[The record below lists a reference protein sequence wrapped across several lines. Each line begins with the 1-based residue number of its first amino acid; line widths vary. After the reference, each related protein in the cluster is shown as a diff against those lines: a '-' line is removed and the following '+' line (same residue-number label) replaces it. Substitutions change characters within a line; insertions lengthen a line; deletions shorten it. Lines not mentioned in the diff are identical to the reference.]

1 MTLNEEQALEQ
12 LESFTIPEKKAALQ
26 SLVNLGKALQY
37 SDEVAKLL
45 DDEDAPVRKEAAL
58 TLGICKPS
66 PGKEAQQIARTLAD
80 SLMDDDK
87 TVRAEV
93 ARAIAQLGKDGATV
107 ADRLEKILGKEK
119 DDEPAMAAIECLSA
133 IGEVTRLSAFIGH
146 SSPNVVRVA
155 LVEAGRSPEAARAK
169 FAPLIRDRLGHQD
182 TSVRLAAAQASGE
195 LGSVCNDDHLQA
207 LADLAADRQ
216 VKVRRAAVQALG
228 KVGVRGVPHLVR
240 FFGDADEGVRHFA
253 AETLSGVGGE
263 EAAAASAELAEHP
276 NAPVR
281 RAALSAL
288 GRMKADGRGH
298 SGLIAKH
305 LNDDDFEAR
314 LASIQALNELG
325 ACEEAA
331 SVGALRNDDNKG
343 IRQAAVAAL
352 AKFGKDGGD
361 EALAFLDDPEQ
372 AVRQAAVKV
381 FSPLHSKLAADL
393 ALPHAPAV
401 ARKLSDEDWRVRFAA
416 VVALGDLHTAQ
427 YANQVAV
434 MCNDD
439 NNQVRRSAVTSLTKL
454 GATAAHVAAFLQD
467 EDAGVR
473 KEAETAYAEL
483 KANGPP
489 DDGEFSECD

>member
-216 VKVRRAAVQALG
+216 VKVRRAAVQA
-228 KVGVRGVPHLVR
+228 
-240 FFGDADEGVRHFA
+240 
-253 AETLSGVGGE
+253 
-263 EAAAASAELAEHP
+263 
-276 NAPVR
+276 
-281 RAALSAL
+281 
-288 GRMKADGRGH
+288 
-298 SGLIAKH
+298 
-305 LNDDDFEAR
+305 
-314 LASIQALNELG
+314 
-325 ACEEAA
+325 
-331 SVGALRNDDNKG
+331 
-343 IRQAAVAAL
+343 
-352 AKFGKDGGD
+352 
-361 EALAFLDDPEQ
+361 
-372 AVRQAAVKV
+372 
-381 FSPLHSKLAADL
+381 
-393 ALPHAPAV
+393 
-401 ARKLSDEDWRVRFAA
+401 
-416 VVALGDLHTAQ
+416 
-427 YANQVAV
+427 
-434 MCNDD
+434 
-439 NNQVRRSAVTSLTKL
+439 
-454 GATAAHVAAFLQD
+454 
-467 EDAGVR
+467 
-473 KEAETAYAEL
+473 
-483 KANGPP
+483 
-489 DDGEFSECD
+489 